1 MKRCA
6 RCNLDFSDDMR
17 FCISCGGVLT
27 SSGLITKKILR
38 CPSCGSEIDSAWK
51 YCEVCAHDLEREP
64 AVAAEPFICPNCA
77 SANEAG
83 KPYCGFC
90 GISFEENWEMQAA
103 SPAPAM
109 LAAQPAPERLPVAE
123 PPPAGP
129 DVMKTSAESPAS
141 KNGSRIF
148 AMAMATILVIG
159 AAVGGAYFVLTGA
172 SFEQKL
178 DEAIKRGNLMA
189 PPGENAYDYYQQ
201 LKRGGASR
209 AALAEYEER
218 LLPQLTTGPLQLIA
232 EMANPISEVSSPA
245 DREQAAKEW
254 EDASRMLDWASEIK
268 PDDAML
274 ASRAAYARGRWAYLA
289 DRKQEAIEH
298 WKTAA
303 DRDKGW
309 GLPPNAVGLIFTERR
324 EYQTAR
330 AYFNDSIRREPDM
343 AQPYNNLG
351 TSYLL
356 DKNYPGYLEEAES
369 HYMKAVAR
377 APRWARPHNWLGDI
391 YMTRGNYR
399 RAEAEYQTAITLAS
413 STSTSLNVEEI
424 RKKLDNARRLQAQQ
438 SGAGALSPAQ

>member
-148 AMAMATILVIG
+148 ALAMATILVIV

-189 PPGENAYDYYQQ
+189 PPGSSAE
-201 LKRGGASR
+201 GR
-209 AALAEYEER
+209 AVPR
-218 LLPQLTTGPLQLIA
+218 
-232 EMANPISEVSSPA
+232 SPNT
-245 DREQAAKEW
+245 K
-254 EDASRMLDWASEIK
+254 SGYCPS
-268 PDDAML
+268 
-274 ASRAAYARGRWAYLA
+274 
-289 DRKQEAIEH
+289 
-298 WKTAA
+298 
-303 DRDKGW
+303 
-309 GLPPNAVGLIFTERR
+309 LPPGPCSL
-324 EYQTAR
+324 
-330 AYFNDSIRREPDM
+330 S
-343 AQPYNNLG
+343 
-351 TSYLL
+351 
-356 DKNYPGYLEEAES
+356 
-369 HYMKAVAR
+369 
-377 APRWARPHNWLGDI
+377 PRW
-391 YMTRGNYR
+391 
-399 RAEAEYQTAITLAS
+399 QT
-413 STSTSLNVEEI
+413 
-424 RKKLDNARRLQAQQ
+424 
-438 SGAGALSPAQ
+438 P